1 MTVAD
6 FKAKF
11 SEVIDLI
18 EEGKE
23 IAVSYGRSK
32 KIIGYFSKQSSL
44 SKRYPKK
51 RELGILSDGAFE
63 LADNFKMTPQELG
76 MTDEIL
82 D

>member
-32 KIIGYFSKQSSL
+32 KIIGYFSKHSSL
-44 SKRYPKK
+44 TKKYSKK
-51 RELGILSDGAFE
+51 RELGVLADGAFE
-63 LADNFKMTPQELG
+63 MVDDFKMTPQELG
-76 MTDEIL
+76 MTD
-82 D
+82 